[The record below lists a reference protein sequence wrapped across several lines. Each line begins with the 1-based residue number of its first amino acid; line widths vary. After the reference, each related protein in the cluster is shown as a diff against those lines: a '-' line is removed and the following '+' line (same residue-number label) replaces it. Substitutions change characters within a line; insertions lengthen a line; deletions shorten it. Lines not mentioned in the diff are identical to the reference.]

1 MQRSSENSSRE
12 NSTRENSTRENSLQV
27 IPRYLIPSGQVSA
40 DQFVARYAT
49 STDIRVIYELGTN
62 TDEFRVSDDLVFYTK
77 SELLEWVKD
86 RRENVLM
93 VLEKNGLVVG
103 FTFCKIMSHRWALT
117 ETLYIHPDHRTLK
130 SAEVLYTTAL
140 NELKSRGIEQISFV
154 IREDHRALIRLLK
167 HKGSA
172 NDCGKYTWLN
182 MNV

>member
-1 MQRSSENSSRE
+1 MQHSSE

-27 IPRYLIPSGQVSA
+27 IPRYLISSGQVSA
-40 DQFVARYAT
+40 DQFMARYAT
-49 STDIRVIYELGTN
+49 STDIRVIYELGTS
-62 TDEFRVSDDLVFYTK
+62 TDEFKVSDQLIFYSK

-130 SAEVLYTTAL
+130 SAEVLYMTAL

-154 IREDHRALIRLLK
+154 IRDDHRALIRLLK

-172 NDCGKYTWLN
+172 DDCGKYTWLN